1 MKITVNTK
9 PLLEALNLGIIN
21 SNVTKY
27 YEKSETAQLKI
38 EGNSLIINLE
48 ADSILSEIE
57 MKGKVEDTG
66 YVTTDSGDIGF
77 VSSMTLKQLVSSF
90 ETATVIFEFTE
101 SGLLV
106 VSGKSKFTL
115 PYKVDSDAGL
125 EYDRPKEKGTSENFD
140 LNQETW
146 DFVDKY
152 QMYAIAMSFLHKVY
166 SRVYSG
172 KSNDVLVC
180 DYDSGVYT
188 HSNKPALGKACLLSS
203 TIINLFNSLPEGAMI
218 AECGDDY
225 LVKVSTDSYNF
236 RAEFHPDSE
245 EDEEFGDYMSDTI
258 IEIMNSPETGIS
270 LKVGSINKI
279 LSQSALLSS
288 NSEDTIELQVKG
300 STVKLVDK
308 YTDCF
313 IESSGSSKLD
323 YSLQFKKSLFKSVIS
338 NCPEDDVVI
347 QPILDED
354 ENSVGGVLFSSKDLQ
369 VVLAGVE

>member
-90 ETATVIFEFTE
+90 ETATVVFEFTE

-125 EYDRPKEKGTSENFD
+125 EYDRPKEEGTSENFD

-172 KSNDVLVC
+172 ESNDVLVC

-203 TIINLFNSLPEGAMI
+203 TIINLFNSLPEGALI

-225 LVKVSTDSYNF
+225 LVKVSTDSYRF

-245 EDEEFGDYMSDTI
+245 KDEEFGDYMSDMI
-258 IEIMNSPETGIS
+258 IEMMNSPEKGLS
-270 LKVGSINKI
+270 LKVGSI

-300 STVKLVDK
+300 ATVKLVDK

-313 IESSGSSKLD
+313 IESSGVSNID
-323 YSLQFKKSLFKSVIS
+323 YQLQFKKSLFKSVIS
-338 NCPEDDVVI
+338 NCPEEDVVI
-347 QPILDED
+347 QPILDEED
-354 ENSVGGVLFSSKDLQ
+354 DSMVSGVLFRSKDLQ